1 MLRRGASGYD
11 RRPFCGSRASMKSN
25 VIAAIV
31 LIVIGLVFLA
41 NNLGWTNLSLGRLI
55 ATWWPAILVA
65 VGVGMLFGRGK

>member
-1 MLRRGASGYD
+1 
-11 RRPFCGSRASMKSN
+11 MKSN

-41 NNLGWTNLSLGRLI
+41 NNLGWTNLNLGRLI